1 MVSAASRLMTKTAII
16 TGASSGIGK
25 SSAIALSKAGW
36 NLVLTA
42 RREDALHATAKEC
55 PSSTL
60 VVAGDVTDET
70 FVKKLFSTTLD
81 KFSKSS
87 CRLERRCCTKA
98 Y

>member
-1 MVSAASRLMTKTAII
+1 MASAASRLTTKTAII

-36 NLVLTA
+36 DLVLTA
-42 RREDALHATAKEC
+42 RREDALHATAQEC

-60 VVAGDVTDET
+60 VLAGDITDEA
-70 FVKKLFSTTLD
+70 FVKRLFASTLEKFGTLFQ
-81 KFSKSS
+81 FSEKTPT
-87 CRLERRCCTKA
+87 EA